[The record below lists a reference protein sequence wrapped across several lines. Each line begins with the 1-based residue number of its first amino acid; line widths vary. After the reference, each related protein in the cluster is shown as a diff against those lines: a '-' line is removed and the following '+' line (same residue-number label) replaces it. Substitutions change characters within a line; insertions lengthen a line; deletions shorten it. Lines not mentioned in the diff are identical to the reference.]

1 MMHHKNF
8 RKFGREKNQR
18 KAFLK
23 GLASSLI
30 IHSRMETTIARAKEL
45 RPYIEKI
52 ITQSKVDNVAN
63 RRNVA
68 AKFYNHED
76 EVKRLFLEI
85 APKYKDVNGGY
96 TRIIRLSRRLG
107 DGAEMAIIEFV

>member
-30 IHSRMETTIARAKEL
+30 IHGKMETTIARAKEL

-52 ITQSKVDNVAN
+52 VTQSKVDSVSN

-76 EVKRLFLEI
+76 ETKKLFLEI
-85 APKYKDVNGGY
+85 APKYQGVNGGY

>member
-1 MMHHKNF
+1 MMHHKSF

-18 KAFLK
+18 KAFIK

-30 IHSRMETTIARAKEL
+30 IHGKIQTTIARAKEL

-52 ITQSKVDNVAN
+52 VTQSKVDSVAN
-63 RRNVA
+63 RRNVG

-76 EVKRLFLEI
+76 EVKRLFTEI
-85 APKYKDVNGGY
+85 APKYVGVNGGY

-107 DGAEMAIIEFV
+107 DGAEMAIIEFI

>member
-52 ITQSKVDNVAN
+52 VTQSKVDSVSN

-85 APKYKDVNGGY
+85 APKYKDINGGY

>member
-1 MMHHKNF
+1 MHHKNF

-52 ITQSKVDNVAN
+52 VTQSKVDSVSN

-85 APKYKDVNGGY
+85 APKYKDINGGY

>member
-1 MMHHKNF
+1 
-8 RKFGREKNQR
+8 
-18 KAFLK
+18 
-23 GLASSLI
+23 
-30 IHSRMETTIARAKEL
+30 METTIARAKEL

-52 ITQSKVDNVAN
+52 VTQSKVDNVAN

-76 EVKRLFLEI
+76 EVRRLFLEI

>member
-18 KAFLK
+18 KAFIK

-30 IHSRMETTIARAKEL
+30 IHGRMQTTIARAKEV
-45 RPYIEKI
+45 RPYVEKL
-52 ITQSKVDNVAN
+52 ITKAKEDTVAK
-63 RRNVA
+63 RRDVA
-68 AKFYNHED
+68 AKFYNHDLETG
-76 EVKRLFLEI
+76 KLFNEL
-85 APKYKDVNGGY
+85 APKYKDVAGGY